1 MKHRHLHSN
10 PRVNKRASASFEL
23 IHSNVWGPCPIVSP
37 TRFRYFVSFVD
48 DNSRT
53 TWLYLMKNHSNLFS
67 HFRAFYVEVHTQIHI
82 FIQSLK
88 SDNAKEYV
96 SEQFQSFILQNG
108 ILHQTSHIDTPQNR
122 VAERKNRHLEIIGAL
137 LFQMHVPK
145 HFWANVVSTACFF
158 INRMSSSFL
167 NWDIPYHILFPNKPL
182 FPIEPQVF
190 RCTCFIWVVCPHVSK
205 LDPKSFKC
213 IFLGYS
219 RVQKGY
225 GCYYPSLCRY
235 LVSANVTFLEN
246 ASFSQDQI
254 HTS

>member
-1 MKHRHLHSN
+1 
-10 PRVNKRASASFEL
+10 
-23 IHSNVWGPCPIVSP
+23 
-37 TRFRYFVSFVD
+37 
-48 DNSRT
+48 
-53 TWLYLMKNHSNLFS
+53 MKNHSDSFS
-67 HFRAFYVEVHTQIHI
+67 HFRAFYVGVHTQIHI
-82 FIQSLK
+82 FVQSLR

-108 ILHQTSHIDTPQNR
+108 ILHQTSHVDTPQNG
-122 VAERKNRHLEIIGAL
+122 VAKRKNRHLLKIVRAL

-145 HFWANVVSTACFF
+145 LFWVDVVSTACFF

-167 NWDIPYHILFPNKPL
+167 NWDTPYHILFPNKLL

-190 RCTCFIWVVCPHVSK
+190 GCDCFIWDVRPHVSK

-225 GCYYPSLCRY
+225 RCYYPNLRRY
-235 LVSANVTFLEN
+235 LVSADVTFLEN
-246 ASFSQDQI
+246 ASFSQDPI